1 MMMMTMTMQEKQ
13 EERRDV
19 SLTEIQRQVTKLH
32 DELEQEREK
41 NAVKLHQVVTW
52 HLTLRLLSSR
62 LSDLFFY
69 QYQPA
74 LFTNVCTTGMLNFL

>member
-41 NAVKLHQVVTW
+41 NAVKLHQVVT
-52 HLTLRLLSSR
+52 
-62 LSDLFFY
+62 
-69 QYQPA
+69 
-74 LFTNVCTTGMLNFL
+74 